1 MGVDSRKPPP
11 LPAPTETETTTTPT
25 ELTATEI
32 SKPGD
37 EKSSYSIPDDGT
49 PVTIRTRGHRA
60 NKSQTS
66 LLIEYF
72 EGGKS
77 SASGATST
85 TERRP
90 SVRVRLTPSRKGKGD
105 HIQVTESKGSRKTSV
120 TRRIPLDH
128 GRDIDF
134 YDEGEDANSMTS
146 YASQTEESTV
156 SRHPIDIEI
165 DRPQR
170 RRRPASPLIP
180 STTES
185 YLPANASEI
194 SAIPADSFLD
204 GSGPSTD
211 LKRSSSTSR
220 GEALAAA
227 AGAGALAGAAA
238 DRLSSSKNRSGG
250 RERIKTAE
258 KTREKSDRK
267 RRPKS
272 RATSVTEQSVDEQ
285 RPPRHR
291 SSRSAQE
298 SAVSGLD
305 PSVLSSNVSMDA
317 HSMRSGA
324 SKTSINNPK
333 LLETVEDA
341 IRRLILPEL
350 SALKREQSKRESR
363 RGSISLTETS
373 VSREDLTLDRR
384 RSSGQRTDISRDGSK
399 KERRNREARHDYG
412 DSSPLSVS
420 RESFH
425 DDYHEQDDVPSTP
438 KRVDMLKAAAAGA
451 AVSQGISALDDKN
464 QSEDR
469 RQRDRRR
476 RRTDGT
482 RSRSLG
488 RDRYAEEYE
497 DDEWTPAPPMPPMP
511 LMSEINPSEITRTSI
526 LSAESERPHSASE
539 ERVYEVPRGFAGAET
554 AGLRVPDNMQQTLGT
569 SHANVSHGD
578 LTALPRG
585 NKGSA
590 EFSEEYETDEFG
602 RKVPIGY
609 GDNYA
614 DEDARDHSDPEDYPD
629 RSFEEE
635 YYSTQDVPPPLK
647 YVPYQAGARGLSPI
661 PSVSGYTEGGSEA
674 QYPRYSRSMHS
685 VGSDEYPSPEKSQAR
700 NTHSSAHS
708 INSVPSNMRSREF
721 DHLSMG
727 DPGAEHRNTVYTED
741 SELGQSQ
748 VGREVRGVGANP
760 SFHPPL
766 GVESAVAS
774 LVDGS
779 MLEQSLLTSG
789 SGYDYN
795 GPQESQIS
803 YDRRT
808 QSSRGD
814 GPNKYAYGDA
824 PRDSREDRQS
834 TPGSRS
840 QDFSEYEIDDHGR
853 KIPRTRTDRHSP
865 TASETAITHGAVA
878 ALRAQHEKSMQDVEQ
893 PSFEDATREL
903 NNTQESDQTASQEAG
918 GFVPAGVQRNKSFKE
933 RTMEGYEPRNTPAHS
948 IDRFSY
954 EEPSLGASYIPGQDE
969 PMPDFAYMDNDTK
982 SELSFN
988 AHRPDAER
996 GHGPGHDDW
1005 SGRATPTP
1013 RGGEIELHD
1022 DGTTTPK
1029 GAGGLGI
1036 TEAAVAAGLGAAVAM
1051 AATQSHEPSH
1061 EPSHD
1066 QDEWQRTSAE
1076 RKRDTLLTNPYEDAS
1091 PINNSALNA
1100 QLQAHGLEGPYG
1112 TPYEAETMGFNGQ
1125 KYDEG
1130 YMSNRS
1136 LDFDHKGKN
1145 PELGDNTN
1153 VLDGDDPFYAPKMD
1167 TRQLTGMSQGIASP
1181 FYDAATGAGID
1192 RIENKDIVALMQHL
1206 MVRDAQRSARDTEIV
1221 ALLMNAALEMRT
1233 SFREMRELIQDTGD
1247 DVIFSNAENT
1257 EKLHKAINGPRPF
1270 PGTATRSIQ
1279 SASQAATID
1288 DAANK
1293 RKNLWKRALA
1303 GLSAKGTNDLSRIE
1317 DMLMQL
1323 LGEVDVLKTQTAPL
1337 PSSGAGQSS
1346 DNLQIEGQYEQDR
1359 GYEPDGIST
1368 GSRASPSVHQ
1378 SIPQNRAHSARS
1390 VNDIKYSENRVS
1402 TVQEHE
1408 DEYQYDRPS
1417 PAVDRADA
1425 DYLSASQQEPAQ
1437 RGISVPPE
1445 SPLHHASLNQQQAL
1459 SADNTPRTEKG
1470 KKPKSNS
1477 SSSWLPKISRW
1488 SESTATSVGRAFRGS
1503 GKKESKYDDAQLPSR
1518 SGSSLNSYDQ
1528 EFEHDPYSEDKLH
1541 TGFSDPNL
1549 GAREA
1554 PSDPQAAFVSA
1565 ENPKYKA
1572 HRNSINLQH
1581 PQPRFGQTERFRN
1594 ALESSA
1600 QEYNNPSTPKSADW
1614 AASATSLQMLPENT
1628 NRYSNPPSAEPW
1640 TSPPGA
1646 QSGPPRP
1653 PKEPIENQGVTPSR
1667 ARISKLAKS
1676 SPLQNQTQESGYGYT
1691 SPTGSP
1697 KPENRNLR
1705 VALGTP
1711 TRRPSGPRAMTPK
1724 SFEDEAARDER
1735 RRKRGTFE
1743 LLNTSNIGEI

>member
-11 LPAPTETETTTTPT
+11 LPAPTETETTTTTPT
-25 ELTATEI
+25 ELTATEL

-37 EKSSYSIPDDGT
+37 ERSSYSIPDDGT

-77 SASGATST
+77 SASGVTST

-90 SVRVRLTPSRKGKGD
+90 SVRVRLTPSRKGRGD

-120 TRRIPLDH
+120 TRRIPLDPGPSH
-128 GRDIDF
+128 ELEF
-134 YDEGEDANSMTS
+134 HDEGEDASSMAS

-156 SRHPIDIEI
+156 SRNPIDIEI
-165 DRPQR
+165 DRPRR

-211 LKRSSSTSR
+211 LKRSSSPSR
-220 GEALAAA
+220 GDSAVGA
-227 AGAGALAGAAA
+227 AGV
-238 DRLSSSKNRSGG
+238 SSSKNRSGG
-250 RERIKTAE
+250 REHIKTSE
-258 KTREKSDRK
+258 KLREKPDRK

-272 RATSVTEQSVDEQ
+272 RATSVTEHSVDE

-291 SSRSAQE
+291 SSRGAQE
-298 SAVSGLD
+298 SAVSG
-305 PSVLSSNVSMDA
+305 PNHSVLSSNVSMDA

-373 VSREDLTLDRR
+373 VSREDLTADRR
-384 RSSGQRTDISRDGSK
+384 RSSGQRTDVSRDGSK

-420 RESFH
+420 RESMH
-425 DDYHEQDDVPSTP
+425 DDYQEQEDVPSTP
-438 KRVDMLKAAAAGA
+438 KRVDMLKAAAVGA
-451 AVSQGISALDDKN
+451 AAGQGLSALDDKT

-476 RRTDGT
+476 RRTDGA

-488 RDRYAEEYE
+488 RERYAEEY
-497 DDEWTPAPPMPPMP
+497 DDEEWTPAPPAPPMP
-511 LMSEINPSEITRTSI
+511 LMSDINPSEMTRTSI

-539 ERVYEVPRGFAGAET
+539 EMVYEVPRGFAGAET
-554 AGLRVPDNMQQTLGT
+554 IDTKGTDSLQQTLGT

-578 LTALPRG
+578 LTALPRS
-585 NKGSA
+585 NKGPT
-590 EFSEEYETDEFG
+590 EFAEEYETDEFG
-602 RKVPIGY
+602 RKIPIRY
-609 GDNYA
+609 T
-614 DEDARDHSDPEDYPD
+614 DEYDDDARDNSDPGDYPD
-629 RSFEEE
+629 RSFEDE

-674 QYPRYSRSMHS
+674 QYPRHSRSMHS
-685 VGSDEYPSPEKSQAR
+685 LNSDSYPSPEKSLAR
-700 NTHSSAHS
+700 NAHGSAHS
-708 INSVPSNMRSREF
+708 LNSVPSNMRSQEF
-721 DHLSMG
+721 DQLSM
-727 DPGAEHRNTVYTED
+727 DDRSALTPGAEHRNTVYTED

-760 SFHPPL
+760 NIIHPPM

-795 GPQESQIS
+795 APQGSYIS

-814 GPNKYAYGDA
+814 SPLKYAYGEA
-824 PRDSREDRQS
+824 PRDLRDDRQP

-840 QDFSEYEIDDHGR
+840 QDFSEYEVDENTGR
-853 KIPRTRTDRHSP
+853 KVPRTTTTDRHSP
-865 TASETAITHGAVA
+865 TASETAITHGAITALKAMQEKQQPSSSEGA
-878 ALRAQHEKSMQDVEQ
+878 ARDLNDSQEKSQAIPQDAV
-893 PSFEDATREL
+893 
-903 NNTQESDQTASQEAG
+903 N
-918 GFVPAGVQRNKSFKE
+918 FVPAGVQRNKSFKE

-954 EEPSLGASYIPGQDE
+954 EEPTFGANYVPGQDDM
-969 PMPDFAYMDNDTK
+969 MPDFQYIGTR
-982 SELSFN
+982 SELSFDGDD
-988 AHRPDAER
+988 ADAER
-996 GHGPGHDDW
+996 NLGPGQADW
-1005 SGRATPTP
+1005 SGRATPKAQ
-1013 RGGEIELHD
+1013 GGEAHHQD

-1029 GAGGLGI
+1029 NSRGLGI
-1036 TEAAVAAGLGAAVAM
+1036 TEAAVAAGLGAATAM
-1051 AATQSHEPSH
+1051 AAGHSR

-1066 QDEWQRTSAE
+1066 QDDWQRTSAE

-1100 QLQAHGLEGPYG
+1100 HLQARGLDGHYDAPYQTG
-1112 TPYEAETMGFNGQ
+1112 SPGFNGQ

-1136 LDFDHKGKN
+1136 LDFDPQGKN
-1145 PELGDNTN
+1145 PDLGDHTNT
-1153 VLDGDDPFYAPKMD
+1153 LARDDPFYAPKMD
-1167 TRQLTGMSQGIASP
+1167 TRQLTGLSQGIASP

-1221 ALLMNAALEMRT
+1221 ALLMNAALEMRN
-1233 SFREMRELIQDTGD
+1233 SFREMKELIQDTGD

-1257 EKLHKAINGPRPF
+1257 EKLQKAINGPRPF

-1279 SASQAATID
+1279 SASQSQSATLD
-1288 DAANK
+1288 DAASK
-1293 RKNLWKRALA
+1293 KKNLWKRALA
-1303 GLSAKGTNDLSRIE
+1303 GLSAKGTSDLSRIE

-1337 PSSGAGQSS
+1337 PSSGATQSS
-1346 DNLQIEGQYEQDR
+1346 ENLQPEGQYEQDR
-1359 GYEPDGIST
+1359 GYEPEGIST
-1368 GSRASPSVHQ
+1368 GGHASPSGHH
-1378 SIPQNRAHSARS
+1378 SIPQNRAQSARS
-1390 VNDIKYSENRVS
+1390 FNEPKYPDNRVS

-1408 DEYQYDRPS
+1408 DEYQYDHPS
-1417 PAVDRADA
+1417 PAGERGDA
-1425 DYLSASQQEPAQ
+1425 GYLSASQQESVQ

-1445 SPLHHASLNQQQAL
+1445 SPLHHASPSQQQAL

-1470 KKPKSNS
+1470 KKHKSTS

-1488 SESTATSVGRAFRGS
+1488 SESTATSVGRALRGS
-1503 GKKESKYDDAQLPSR
+1503 GKKDSKYDDPQLQSR
-1518 SGSSLNSYDQ
+1518 SGSSLASYDQ
-1528 EFEHDPYSEDKLH
+1528 EYEHDPYGEDKLH

-1554 PSDPQAAFVSA
+1554 PSEQTGGPQAYVSQ
-1565 ENPKYKA
+1565 EDPKYKA

-1581 PQPRFGQTERFRN
+1581 PQPRPGQTERFRN

-1600 QEYNNPSTPKSADW
+1600 QEYNDPSTPKSADW
-1614 AASATSLQMLPENT
+1614 AGSATSLHRLPGNN
-1628 NRYSNPPSAEPW
+1628 NRYSTTSAEPW
-1640 TSPPGA
+1640 TSPSGG
-1646 QSGPPRP
+1646 QGPPRP
-1653 PKEPIENQGVTPSR
+1653 PKEPMENQGVTPTR
-1667 ARISKLAKS
+1667 ARISRLAKN
-1676 SPLQNQTQESGYGYT
+1676 SPLQTQGYESGYGYT

-1697 KPENRNLR
+1697 KPENRNLSA
-1705 VALGTP
+1705 ALGTP

-1724 SFEDEAARDER
+1724 SFEDETARDER
-1735 RRKRGTFE
+1735 RRKRGM
-1743 LLNTSNIGEI
+1743 L